1 MSDDMSRGS
10 VGGSRPIELDR
21 RGFLR
26 AAGGGM
32 VALAGGGLPRSANA
46 QGKAGGTLTFATSA
60 LPPSIE
66 PHMQGLDIWQKRKP
80 LIYENLVWIDHGLE
94 PRPELAERWEQ
105 KSPTEYVFHLRRG
118 VKFHNGKEVDA
129 EDVKYSYDRIRDPK
143 VSPGANDFVYVKQID
158 AVDKHTVRFTLTGPA
173 ATFLINVGGKYNG
186 VIPKDSAGDGKALL
200 TRAVGTGPFSVEEF
214 DPSRRLGLKRN
225 ATYWGAQKPLLD
237 GVVFQAIPDE
247 SSIVAGLRTGQVTL
261 AEFSSGLNF
270 LVAKNVPLLEAVQ
283 APSTRWVV
291 LDLAGDQEPTSK
303 LEVRQ
308 AIALAIDRQAV
319 LQIAGSGI
327 GQRLG
332 VLPPGLKYWA
342 LPWQELPNQQR
353 DVAKARALLQKA
365 GYAGRVTMK
374 IRNIVGFAALGA
386 ALPVIVDNLK
396 EAGID
401 VTVETVDGGVWIK
414 DWIVPQSPPTMNE
427 WGGFVDPDQAFHR
440 HFHSP
445 PGGKDFR
452 RWKNKQADELLDA
465 GRATLDRARRKQIY
479 DQVQRLMAE
488 DPITIPLYSP
498 DLLYAMQKGL
508 KGFQPH
514 PTGFY
519 YGLRFAWL
527 AR

>member
-1 MSDDMSRGS
+1 MDTGHPM
-10 VGGSRPIELDR
+10 LDR
-21 RGFLR
+21 RSFLR
-26 AAGGGM
+26 ATGM
-32 VALAGGGLPRSANA
+32 SALAVAAAGLPPRASA
-46 QGKAGGTLTFATSA
+46 QGKAGGTLTFASAA
-60 LPPSIE
+60 LPPNIE
-66 PHMQGLDIWQKRKP
+66 PHMQGLDIWQRRKP
-80 LIYENLVWIDHGLE
+80 LIYENLVWIDPGLE

-105 KSPTEYVFHLRRG
+105 KSPTEYVFHLHRG
-118 VKFHNGKEVDA
+118 VRFHNGKEMDA
-129 EDVKYSYDRIRDPK
+129 EDVRYTYDRVRDPK
-143 VSPGANDFVYVKQID
+143 VSPGANDLTYVKQID
-158 AVDKHTVRFTLTGPA
+158 VVDKYTVRFTLTGPA
-173 ATFLINVGGKYNG
+173 ATFLVNVAGKYNG

-200 TRAVGTGPFSVEEF
+200 TKAIGTGPFSVEEF
-214 DPSRRLGLKRN
+214 DPSRRLVLKKN
-225 ATYWGAQKPLLD
+225 AAYWGAPKPLLD
-237 GVVFQAIPDE
+237 GIVFQAIPDE
-247 SSIVAGLRTGQVTL
+247 SSIIAGLRTGQVTL
-261 AEFSSGLNF
+261 AEFSSALNF
-270 LVAKNVPLLEAVQ
+270 QVAKSVPTLDAVQ

-303 LEVRQ
+303 PEVRQ
-308 AIALAIDRQAV
+308 AIALAIDRQAI
-319 LQIAGSGI
+319 LQIAGSAL

-332 VLPPGLKYWA
+332 VLPLGLKYWA
-342 LPWQELPNQQR
+342 VPWQELPNQQR

-365 GYAGRVTMK
+365 GYPGRVPMK
-374 IRNIVGFAALGA
+374 IRNIVGFPALGA

-440 HFHSP
+440 HFHSA

-452 RWKNKQADELLDA
+452 RWKNKQADELLDSA
-465 GRATLDRARRKQIY
+465 RATLDRAKRKQIY

-498 DLLYAMQKGL
+498 DLLYAMQKSV

-514 PTGFY
+514 PTGFH

-527 AR
+527 DK